1 MNRLS
6 VALVATFAVALTGC
20 KPATDLNTRC
30 TLVKRNPD
38 GGKALPI
45 AERDVRN
52 AQGQNKDF
60 IAVGSIECED
70 LICVRDSFFSSDAGL
85 DAPADGYCSRQCV
98 EGSQCPSFDEALDK
112 GPTALRCR
120 ALLLDKETLA
130 ALSGGDGG
138 FTGVRDPFFCARGA
152 VTDGGM

>member
-6 VALVATFAVALTGC
+6 FALVASVFIAVTGC
-20 KPATDLNTRC
+20 RPATDLNTRC

-45 AERDVRN
+45 AEREVRD

-60 IAVGSIECED
+60 IAIGSIECED
-70 LICVRDSFFSSDAGL
+70 LICVRDSYFTSDAGL

-98 EGSQCPSFDEALDK
+98 EGTQCPSQDEAMDK

-120 ALLLDKETLA
+120 ALLLTKETLD
-130 ALSGGDGG
+130 ALSGDGG
-138 FTGVRDPFFCARGA
+138 FVGVRDPYFCARGNP
-152 VTDGGM
+152 TGDGGQ